1 MNKSADA
8 SAAKSDIQMLMTE
21 IGKLFDANERW
32 KDELEEKVVVSEVRM
47 KSQFDLSVENI
58 RAELVGANRD
68 RIESHEIRISRLER
82 HAGIAK

>member
-1 MNKSADA
+1 
-8 SAAKSDIQMLMTE
+8 MLMTE